1 MFSRAI
7 RQSGRRVAAISASSR
22 IASTRAPAF
31 TSAIRTYASDAKASP
46 TEVSSILEQRIRGVQ
61 EENSL
66 AETGRVLS
74 VGDGIARVHG
84 MNNVQAEELVEF
96 ASGVK
101 GMCMNLE
108 AGQVG
113 VVLFGSDRLV
123 KEGETVKRT
132 GEIVD
137 VPVGE
142 ALLGR
147 VVDALGNPIDG
158 KGPLKTTEKRR
169 AQLKAPGI
177 LPRRSVN
184 QPVQTG
190 LKSVDAM
197 VPIGRGQRELIIGDR
212 QTGKT
217 AVALDAMLNQGRWN
231 KGTDETKKLYCIYVA
246 VGQKRS
252 TVAQLVKTLEEND
265 AMKYTII
272 VAATASEAAP
282 LQYLAPFSGCSMA
295 IILASVILVLLVV
308 CLSSPLAVCCT
319 MDGVQNTGCIAEEST
334 TCTLVDKMISHHLEL
349 DAPEWYIN
357 PGFKA
362 VLGNPESAAALSA
375 ATPLQFA
382 SGLIESLDSGTPPSL
397 DFFMSTPTPKG
408 KFWGVY
414 AVLLT
419 KEGCEPALCIG
430 SGTDALQGCITRLR
444 HYQDKKCNILPRFV
458 RLYYDRGYELAHIG
472 LLCWSPIP
480 PVAMVPRARCRF
492 LSLEGAFTNL
502 FFSAH
507 PNVMDPMW
515 LGVVP
520 WSRDDVLWLPLN
532 SHSPFNEGVDGIKFT
547 EEELLLC
554 EVERKRRA
562 KEHSKKAYAKNAAKM
577 RAQYDLERAQDITAF
592 RLKKSIQAI
601 SWVGRNRSKVNQMYR
616 RSKQKAL
623 EEQRFHCGACNKA
636 FADSA
641 KLGRHLKTDRHNR
654 MVSGAPPR
662 ARAAEY
668 QRRNERLVANKTFY
682 CEWFRD
688 NGKHAL
694 IIYDDLTKQA
704 VAYRQMSLLLRRPPG
719 REAYPGDVFY
729 LHSRLLE
736 RAAKMNDKLGGGSLT
751 ALPVIET
758 QGGDVSAYIPTNVI
772 SITDGQI
779 FLEAELFYK
788 GIRPAINVGLSVSRV
803 GSAAQVKA
811 MKQVAGS
818 LKLFLAQYREVAAFA
833 QFGSDLD
840 AATKQTLSR
849 GERLTELLKQKQYS
863 PMAVNEMVPL
873 IYAGVNGLLDS
884 VPVNK
889 ILQWEAD
896 FLAHLRNNE
905 QELLDQIEREGALSK
920 DLESKLKE
928 VATSFTK
935 SFS

>member
-1 MFSRAI
+1 MF
-7 RQSGRRVAAISASSR
+7 RQALKTAAPRVGAISAR
-22 IASTRAPAF
+22 TAGRKASPAAF
-31 TSAIRTYASDAKASP
+31 NAASNQIRSYASAEKPTP
-46 TEVSSILEQRIRGVQ
+46 TEVSSILEQRIRGVRD
-61 EENSL
+61 EAGL

-84 MNNVQAEELVEF
+84 MSNVQAEELVEF

-137 VPVGE
+137 VPVGIE
-142 ALLGR
+142 MLGR

-158 KGPLKTTEKRR
+158 KGPIKTTEKRR

-177 LPRRSVN
+177 LPRHSVN

-217 AVALDAMLNQGRWN
+217 AVALDAILNQKRWN
-231 KGTDETKKLYCIYVA
+231 DGNDESKKLYCVYVA

-265 AMKYTII
+265 AMKYSIV

-282 LQYLAPFSGCSMA
+282 LQYIAPFTGTSMVNK
-295 IILASVILVLLVV
+295 IPLL
-308 CLSSPLAVCCT
+308 LSS
-319 MDGVQNTGCIAEEST
+319 DNT
-334 TCTLVDKMISHHLEL
+334 L
-349 DAPEWYIN
+349 
-357 PGFKA
+357 
-362 VLGNPESAAALSA
+362 
-375 ATPLQFA
+375 
-382 SGLIESLDSGTPPSL
+382 PSL
-397 DFFMSTPTPKG
+397 SVDRISGGIM
-408 KFWGVY
+408 
-414 AVLLT
+414 
-419 KEGCEPALCIG
+419 ENG
-430 SGTDALQGCITRLR
+430 S
-444 HYQDKKCNILPRFV
+444 
-458 RLYYDRGYELAHIG
+458 
-472 LLCWSPIP
+472 
-480 PVAMVPRARCRF
+480 
-492 LSLEGAFTNL
+492 
-502 FFSAH
+502 
-507 PNVMDPMW
+507 
-515 LGVVP
+515 
-520 WSRDDVLWLPLN
+520 
-532 SHSPFNEGVDGIKFT
+532 
-547 EEELLLC
+547 
-554 EVERKRRA
+554 
-562 KEHSKKAYAKNAAKM
+562 
-577 RAQYDLERAQDITAF
+577 
-592 RLKKSIQAI
+592 
-601 SWVGRNRSKVNQMYR
+601 
-616 RSKQKAL
+616 
-623 EEQRFHCGACNKA
+623 
-636 FADSA
+636 
-641 KLGRHLKTDRHNR
+641 
-654 MVSGAPPR
+654 
-662 ARAAEY
+662 
-668 QRRNERLVANKTFY
+668 
-682 CEWFRD
+682 FRD
-688 NGKHAL
+688 NGKHAV
-694 IIYDDLTKQA
+694 IVFDDLSKQA

-736 RAAKMNDKLGGGSLT
+736 RAAKMSDKHGGGSLT
-751 ALPVIET
+751 ALPIIET

-788 GIRPAINVGLSVSRV
+788 GVRPAINVGLSVSRV
-803 GSAAQVKA
+803 GSAAQLKA

-840 AATKQTLSR
+840 AATKQTLNR

-873 IYAGVNGLLDS
+873 IYAGVNGHLDS

-896 FLAHLRNNE
+896 FIAHMKTNESDMLATI
-905 QELLDQIEREGALSK
+905 DKEGALSK
-920 DLESKLKE
+920 ELEARLKE
-928 VATSFTK
+928 VVVSFTK
-935 SFS
+935 SFT